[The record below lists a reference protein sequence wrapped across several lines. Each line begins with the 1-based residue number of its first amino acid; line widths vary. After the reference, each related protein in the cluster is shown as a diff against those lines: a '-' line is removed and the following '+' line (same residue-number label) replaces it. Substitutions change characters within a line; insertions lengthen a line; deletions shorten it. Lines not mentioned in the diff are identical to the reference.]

1 MGAVGVIQKCRII
14 AEKLA
19 CKSLENAKSLLL
31 LLSISIFFE
40 TKAKIVALVNT
51 AAAMT
56 IFRTINQCEAM
67 FIWWGDI
74 RVRDTSM
81 Q

>member
-1 MGAVGVIQKCRII
+1 MGAVDAIQKCRII

-19 CKSLENAKSLLL
+19 CKSLENANSLLL
-31 LLSISIFFE
+31 VSISIFFE

>member
-1 MGAVGVIQKCRII
+1 MGAVGAIQKCRII

-19 CKSLENAKSLLL
+19 CKSLENANSLL

-40 TKAKIVALVNT
+40 TKAKIEALVNT
-51 AAAMT
+51 AAATT
-56 IFRTINQCEAM
+56 IVKTIYQCESV
-67 FIWWGDI
+67 FKWWGNI